1 MKVYLIN
8 YRHSICITYND
19 FFGATKIQRIL
30 PLVKIRSR
38 TFFFLFRQLFSV
50 VWKFLIFGIWCI
62 RTYTTICGTHVVW
75 MRFWSKSVPHW
86 IFPYHSG
93 THVTKKCGMKKC
105 HIPQWY
111 HTSFSKSIPRAYTEL
126 WYEP

>member
-30 PLVKIRSR
+30 PLAKIRSR
-38 TFFFLFRQLFSV
+38 TFFFYLDNFLVWYENSWFSEYYV
-50 VWKFLIFGIWCI
+50 YAHIPQFV
-62 RTYTTICGTHVVW
+62 YACG
-75 MRFWSKSVPHW
+75 MDEIWSKSVPHW

-111 HTSFSKSIPRAYTEL
+111 HTYFSKSIPRAYTKL